1 MKSDMIKV
9 FGTTQL
15 YEAKVIEALLK
26 DNNIDAF
33 VMNKQDSSYGV
44 LLPGSIDIYI
54 PAEQENA
61 AREII
66 NAGLASLN

>member
-1 MKSDMIKV
+1 MKNDMIKV

>member
-1 MKSDMIKV
+1 MKNDMIKV

-54 PAEQENA
+54 PAEHENA

>member
-1 MKSDMIKV
+1 MKNDMIQV
-9 FGTTQL
+9 FKTTQL
-15 YEAKVIEALLK
+15 FEAKVIEALLR

-44 LLPGSIDIYI
+44 LLPGTIEIYI
-54 PAEQENA
+54 PAEYEKA

-66 NAGLASLN
+66 NNGLAELN

>member
-1 MKSDMIKV
+1 MKNDMIKV

-26 DNNIDAF
+26 ENNIHAF

-54 PAEQENA
+54 PAEDENA
-61 AREII
+61 ARVII

>member
-1 MKSDMIKV
+1 MKNDMIKV

-15 YEAKVIEALLK
+15 FEAKVIEALLK

-44 LLPGSIDIYI
+44 LLPGTIEIYI
-54 PAEQENA
+54 PAQFEKA
-61 AREII
+61 AKEII
-66 NAGLASLN
+66 NNGLAELN